1 MSVPPPSTTE
11 TETDVPGS
19 PTGQPGDAEPVA
31 SGGGPPAATGD
42 SVLATAVKWV
52 VGTRAGRA
60 TAVVAVIAVG
70 VALVGV
76 GRDGGPAGGSAIGDP
91 AAVAGPGLPAPDEV
105 STAPTGTGSAGR
117 SPGASGPSAV
127 SDASGSPAGTGA
139 PGASALPG
147 PAGVPGPSGRASDPT
162 PVPPATALPAGQA
175 TLEVGNAAP
184 IRALRQGGGGEIAIP
199 IRNTG
204 SGPATGLTATV
215 SLPAGLSARP
225 GGADEPNQWRCTG
238 TGRTAT
244 CRLSSLPATTAGT
257 VRVRV
262 SVSLL
267 ALPGTVGGEVTAS
280 DGTGSAL
287 REPIPPTLVAVLPI

>member
-1 MSVPPPSTTE
+1 M
-11 TETDVPGS
+11 PGS
-19 PTGQPGDAEPVA
+19 
-31 SGGGPPAATGD
+31 
-42 SVLATAVKWV
+42 
-52 VGTRAGRA
+52 
-60 TAVVAVIAVG
+60 
-70 VALVGV
+70 
-76 GRDGGPAGGSAIGDP
+76 
-91 AAVAGPGLPAPDEV
+91 
-105 STAPTGTGSAGR
+105 
-117 SPGASGPSAV
+117 
-127 SDASGSPAGTGA
+127 
-139 PGASALPG
+139 SALPG
-147 PAGVPGPSGRASDPT
+147 PAGVPGPSGRASGPT
-162 PVPPATALPAGQA
+162 PVPPTTALPAGPA
-175 TLEVGNAAP
+175 ALEVGNAAP
-184 IRALRQGGGGEIAIP
+184 IRALRQGGSGEIAIP

-204 SGPATGLTATV
+204 SGPATGLTAAV

-244 CRLSSLPATTAGT
+244 CRLSSLPAATAGT